1 MIPETKFGVMGER
14 EQMQIQARVEFQGNR
29 GKIENDSTLTELEMF
44 CRIICGR
51 MADFERDN
59 PNGNAYLLV
68 THWTRAESS
77 VREACRERGSSLAV
91 TTNTLGPVGLHS
103 V

>member
-77 VREACRERGSSLAV
+77 VREACRERGSSSAV
-91 TTNTLGPVGLHS
+91 TTNPLGPVGLHS